1 MEDNIP
7 YQLTYRPMA
16 GYALRQA
23 VTARVHVRPRQD
35 ITADG
40 SAKPSMRAMV
50 VFTALLL
57 ASDGF
62 DGFCLVDQLSDFNV
76 TAARVMGAEILS
88 LPAWGWVCLGLLS
101 LWIGY
106 KTHPGQPLWH
116 KTFWFGGRLRRL
128 CRFGAFG
135 LAALA
140 CVAGHVSL
148 KTIY

>member
-1 MEDNIP
+1 
-7 YQLTYRPMA
+7 MA
-16 GYALRQA
+16 GYTLGQT
-23 VTARVHVRPRQD
+23 VTARVHALQGQD
-35 ITADG
+35 NSADAN
-40 SAKPSMRAMV
+40 AKPSLRAMV
-50 VFTALLL
+50 VLTALLL

-62 DGFCLVDQLSDFNV
+62 DGFCLVDQLSDFNAPV
-76 TAARVMGAEILS
+76 ARVMGAEILP
-88 LPAWGWVCLGLLS
+88 LPTWGWICFGLLS

-128 CRFGAFG
+128 CRFGVFC